1 MKNTYGYLLL
11 IIIIGLLLFKINNA
25 SSTNIKEPL
34 DVQQIIKSNSTNINP
49 MSNSVDTY
57 YLKEKS
63 KNLSDLYKK
72 LNTLKEFLHNQPLD
86 KIIQFKCVE
95 KNEKN
100 HTHDNNKFA
109 VKLSSPDNFNN
120 VYTISVPSGE
130 IGPQGPPGE
139 QGAQGPQ
146 GPRGDKGP
154 TGNCGLLI
162 K

>member
-72 LNTLKEFLHNQPLD
+72 LHTLKEF
-86 KIIQFKCVE
+86 
-95 KNEKN
+95 
-100 HTHDNNKFA
+100 
-109 VKLSSPDNFNN
+109 
-120 VYTISVPSGE
+120 YTISH
-130 IGPQGPPGE
+130 
-139 QGAQGPQ
+139 
-146 GPRGDKGP
+146 
-154 TGNCGLLI
+154 
-162 K
+162 